1 MQQHEWELFV
11 LETVE
16 LELGL
21 TADTKKT
28 YTCPIH
34 LKRDIINDQ
43 RYFCYH
49 NAGLHAI
56 SIGFAQQLQEYVD
69 ESDLNLPNLDSKSR
83 AEYILCTNAF
93 ALDHTNAILGFG
105 LLQSPS
111 GLLVLL
117 ASGQVVS
124 LDLILDKSLIPASL
138 IANMALEAP
147 LNGAGDQSRKELKG
161 SFDVHIKN
169 ILKADSTQPL
179 IKLDKN
185 NPPTSQQGFEVI

>member
-1 MQQHEWELFV
+1 M
-11 LETVE
+11 
-16 LELGL
+16 
-21 TADTKKT
+21 
-28 YTCPIH
+28 
-34 LKRDIINDQ
+34 KRDIINDH

-56 SIGFAQQLQEYVD
+56 SIGFAQQLQEYV
-69 ESDLNLPNLDSKSR
+69 EANDLNLPNLDARSR

-93 ALDHTNAILGFG
+93 ALDRTNAISGFG

-124 LDLILDKSLIPASL
+124 LDLILDKGFIPASMV
-138 IANMALEAP
+138 ANMALEAP
-147 LNGAGDQSRKELKG
+147 FNGTGDHAKKELKG
-161 SFDVHIKN
+161 SFDVHIRN

-185 NPPTSQQGFEVI
+185 NPPTSQQSFEVLIKYFIRLTHNLSIFLFIASF